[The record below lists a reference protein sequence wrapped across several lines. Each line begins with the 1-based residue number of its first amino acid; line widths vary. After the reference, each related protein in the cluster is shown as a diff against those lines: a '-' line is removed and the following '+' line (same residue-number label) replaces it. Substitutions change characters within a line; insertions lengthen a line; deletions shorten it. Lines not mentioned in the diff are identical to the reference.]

1 MTLLLLT
8 FAGTCG
14 FRLVRREGHLSL
26 WAGVRSPLIKSFL
39 ADRSV
44 GDEVVGLQTGNRN
57 GEGGALG
64 GQVSQAQASGLL
76 GEDFEGVSIRDR
88 SVGLTLIGG

>member
-1 MTLLLLT
+1 MGRCALSPDQVVPGRS
-8 FAGTCG
+8 FSW
-14 FRLVRREGHLSL
+14 RRGGWS
-26 WAGVRSPLIKSFL
+26 S
-39 ADRSV
+39 DRKP
-44 GDEVVGLQTGNRN
+44 ELRR
-57 GEGGALG
+57 GGLG